1 MEEAMSGA
9 KGEIVVKITGND
21 MAVLDELGQAVA
33 ATLRQVPGA
42 TDVDA
47 VQIGGQ
53 PELTIRPDRAK
64 LARYGVAMSDVN
76 QLITEALAGASV
88 NVVFEDER
96 RFDVVV
102 RLATPYRTALDDIAH
117 LQVTL
122 PNTQAGNGPSSI
134 ALGELADMALH
145 EGASRIQRETGSRT
159 MVVKTNLMHRDQ
171 GSFVDEA
178 QQRVAQAVKLP
189 SGYQMTWGGQFENSQ
204 RAAERLKLI
213 VPVTALLIFCLLFW
227 AFRSVRL
234 AALTLGMV
242 PFTAIGGLAALGLAG
257 LHLSVSAAVGF
268 IAVAG
273 IAVQNGVI
281 MVEEVLDRMRAG
293 ASVHEAVTDGAVLRL
308 RPILM
313 TALMAGLG
321 LMPAALSHGI
331 GSETQRPFACVIV
344 GGIVSGTVF
353 TLILLPLLLQRCGR
367 LEDPPLRTDEADQT
381 EPLRDRTRP
390 T

>member
-1 MEEAMSGA
+1 MSGA